1 MKKIILF
8 LLFVFALNTYAD
20 NKIFIRDYYY
30 QVGENDSKI
39 TARSKALYEVK
50 RLLLEELGVYMES
63 YTNYVVEDNNG
74 TISKDFFQ
82 NEIKSLSA
90 GITETKILK
99 EVWNGVQYYIKAEI
113 VADPTDVARKI
124 NATLEK
130 RRADGVIDSLKQT
143 LLNAQA
149 ISIKR
154 DKEIESLHGYLFEQ
168 KKIVQS
174 QQYTV
179 SRLNTQLQELNTQL
193 SHYQQQEKL
202 LLSDIQRIEN
212 IIKTTTNN
220 AISNARRGMTP
231 NEVVQVCG
239 QPRSTSVFMKTLYY
253 NYGTV
258 WLIFQDNILLKGI
271 SHNYYGGAYNA
282 NWYDSTPNILN

>member
-8 LLFVFALNTYAD
+8 IICGFVLNVHAE
-20 NKIFIRDYYY
+20 NKTFIREYYY
-30 QVGENDSKI
+30 QAGESDSKI
-39 TARSKALYEVK
+39 IARSKALYEVK

-63 YTNYVVEDNNG
+63 YTNYIVEDQAG
-74 TISKDFFQ
+74 IITKDFFK

-99 EVWNGVQYYIKAEI
+99 ENWNGIQYYIKAEI

-124 NATLEK
+124 NLTLEK
-130 RRADGVIDSLKQT
+130 RKADNVIDSLKQT
-143 LLNAQA
+143 LLKTQA

-239 QPRSTSVFMKTLYY
+239 QPRSTSVFMNTLYY
-253 NYGTV
+253 NYGNV
-258 WLIFQDNILLKGI
+258 WLIFQDNILWKGI
-271 SHNYYGGAYNA
+271 TENNYTGAYRA
-282 NWYDSTPNILN
+282 SWYNSTPNVLN

>member
-8 LLFVFALNTYAD
+8 LICGFVLNVHAE
-20 NKIFIRDYYY
+20 NKTFIREYYY
-30 QVGENDSKI
+30 QAGENDSKV
-39 TARSKALYEVK
+39 TARFKALSEVK

-63 YTNYVVEDNNG
+63 YTNYIIEDQSG
-74 TISKDFFQ
+74 TVTKDFFQ

-90 GITETKILK
+90 GITKTKILK
-99 EVWNGVQYYIKAEI
+99 EVWNGVEYYIKAEI

-130 RRADGVIDSLKQT
+130 RKADGVIDSLKQT
-143 LLNAQA
+143 LLDAQA

-271 SHNYYGGAYNA
+271 SHNNYGGAYNA